1 MLPFTKDLRLLTSIL
16 IPQPKAMATQ
26 AHPPHPPPPQEIAN
40 CHLRFSSHV
49 PHHFYKDPIH
59 WMICFGKASPTW
71 VGTCQTFSAPPTI
84 PIMTQHSRMPHRRP
98 AILTIIANRNSRKQQ
113 QVSCGYYANNHHPKG
128 SNNRVSPFQKIS
140 SFVNI

>member
-49 PHHFYKDPIH
+49 PHHFYKGPIH
-59 WMICFGKASPTW
+59 WTICFGKASPTW

-84 PIMTQHSRMPHRRP
+84 PIMTHSRMPHRRP
-98 AILTIIANRNSRKQQ
+98 AILTIIAHRNSRKQQ
-113 QVSCGYYANNHHPKG
+113 VSCNNHPQKEATT
-128 SNNRVSPFQKIS
+128 VFLPFHEISTFVKI
-140 SFVNI
+140 